1 MGIIQTIAATT
12 FVYSAACVAAALI
25 FARLCLSILLH
36 PTRLFW
42 KVKRRD
48 TVPACLTDPAY
59 GIHGYLPIEGVK
71 IHYVEKGDRS
81 KPLMLFIHGFPEFWY
96 SWRHQLKEFSK
107 DYWTVAVD
115 MRGYGD
121 SDKPAAL
128 EDYKMAH
135 LVNDI
140 KEIIEAL
147 GHETCTLV
155 AHDFGGA
162 IAWNF
167 VMTHPEMLDSYIILD
182 APYSPS
188 NFRILTSNLF
198 QVLMSWDLF
207 YFQLPY
213 LPELTFRAYD
223 MVRLKHLFRGSTP
236 TSLSPITDEDLEAY
250 KYAFAKSGAFTPP
263 INYFRANG
271 FSLSPPKSKLKKDI
285 EAPGLYMFGEHDGHL
300 VFDHLWAAQS
310 YIKNLKVQMVKGAN
324 HYVQQDDPEKVNG
337 LIRDFLK
344 TKKPKVEK
352 PVAASS

>member
-1 MGIIQTIAATT
+1 
-12 FVYSAACVAAALI
+12 
-25 FARLCLSILLH
+25 
-36 PTRLFW
+36 
-42 KVKRRD
+42 VKRR
-48 TVPACLTDPAY
+48 TAAPECLTDHAY

-107 DYWTVAVD
+107 DFWTVAVD

-128 EDYKMAH
+128 EDYKMPR

-147 GHETCTLV
+147 GHDKCILV

-167 VMTHPEMLDSYIILD
+167 IMQHPEMLLSYVILD

-188 NFRILTSNLF
+188 NVAILSSNLF
-198 QVLMSWDLF
+198 QVFKSWDIF

-213 LPELTFRAYD
+213 LPELMFRAYD

-236 TSLSPITDEDLEAY
+236 KSLSPITDEDIEAY
-250 KYAFAKSGAFTPP
+250 KYTFVKRGAFTPP

-271 FSLSPPKSKLKKDI
+271 FSLSSAISTPKKDI
-285 EAPGLYMFGEHDGHL
+285 EVPGLYMFGEHDGHL
-300 VFDHLWAAQS
+300 VFDHLWAAQNRQ
-310 YIKNLKVQMVKGAN
+310 KNLKVQMVKGAS
-324 HYVQQDDPEKVNG
+324 HYAQQDDPEKVNTI
-337 LIRDFLK
+337 IRDFLK
-344 TKKPKVEK
+344 ITQPKGR
-352 PVAASS
+352 PSRNHLRSTR